1 MRPIILSATVA
12 AGILYAAQ
20 AQAGGGGPTQ
30 LMPSQPW
37 PTYCAFCFG
46 QWQTPAPPP
55 SSPPPPATVTDP
67 PANAQPTRASRT
79 TAAPK

>member
-1 MRPIILSATVA
+1 MRPINRLFAVA

-37 PTYCAFCFG
+37 PTYCESCFG

-55 SSPPPPATVTDP
+55 SPPPPPAVTDP
-67 PANAQPTRASRT
+67 PASNAPTTRANKVN
-79 TAAPK
+79 AAPK